1 MKILEGFKKRL
12 KDIAE
17 SYERHSHGTEILFSA
32 ASLKA
37 EKVPSTEEYLM
48 PPVIVWDPLLVLT
61 KATLLNLH
69 CWYPRNGKMGFLTG
83 TFRERYMVRTVWCC

>member
-32 ASLKA
+32 APLKA

-48 PPVIVWDPLLVLT
+48 PPVIVWDPLLQRSDIFDLRFILSSR
-61 KATLLNLH
+61 K
-69 CWYPRNGKMGFLTG
+69 PRYS
-83 TFRERYMVRTVWCC
+83 TFIAGIQEMERWAF